1 MGQNY
6 YFTPY
11 SLYGINIFVIFVK
24 SLTMPIS
31 KSAYKRY
38 KIIDSILRNT
48 RDYYPTIEEIQQ
60 AIEKSIKQKLSLDTL
75 EKDFR
80 NMKLPEPEGFDAPIA
95 YCRKNKGYH
104 YTDSNYSIS
113 GVSLTDKDVESI
125 KEALEILQNIGSS
138 RVSDSFNYALDK
150 ILVSY
155 KEEFPDSDSKRKIIE
170 TESIPGSRGFEHF
183 ETLFTA
189 CKNKIPLSFTHYSY
203 LKRKFNSVIVH
214 PVLLKEFGNF
224 WYLLGYSESH
234 KELRTFGFDR
244 IYEPLLLKRKFIQ
257 KPQDVIN
264 NYYKDIYGVYPI
276 KNQPKQGIVFFASP
290 LVSNYFEAYPIHE
303 SQKCDKK
310 DYGDVFA
317 ISVVP
322 SLELVRLLRSY
333 GNEITV
339 LEPMWLNDIINN
351 KEDEKK

>member
-1 MGQNY
+1 MG
-6 YFTPY
+6 
-11 SLYGINIFVIFVK
+11 
-24 SLTMPIS
+24 IS
-31 KSAYKRY
+31 KSAYRRY
-38 KIIDSILRNT
+38 KVIDSMLRNKS
-48 RDYYPTIEEIQQ
+48 RMYPSIEDIQ
-60 AIEKSIKQKLSLDTL
+60 EECFDKLDFMPKLNTL
-75 EKDFR
+75 EKDIR
-80 NMKLPEPEGFDAPIA
+80 NMKMSEPDGFDAPIA
-95 YCRKNKGYH
+95 YCRQNRGYY
-104 YTDSNYSIS
+104 YTNTNYSIN
-113 GVSLTDKDVESI
+113 GVSLTDKDVDSI

-170 TESIPGSRGFEHF
+170 TETIPGSRGFEHF
-183 ETLFTA
+183 DILFNA
-189 CKNKIPLSFTHYSY
+189 CKNKTPLSFTHYSY
-203 LKRKFNSVIVH
+203 IKRKFKSVIVH

-244 IYEPLLLKRKFIQ
+244 IYEPLLLNRKFI
-257 KPQDVIN
+257 PTSLDVIN

-310 DYGDVFA
+310 DYGDVFT
-317 ISVVP
+317 ITVVP

-351 KEDEKK
+351 REDEEK